1 MLNIKFL
8 SIIWKLTNSL
18 SVTVGERGK
27 SASHVFCIR
36 VTMLLTD
43 ILSGFPLVVNQMI
56 RLLFTLE
63 IPVYTPFRYDE
74 GSQTHT
80 QRWKTQNG

>member
-1 MLNIKFL
+1 MPLMF
-8 SIIWKLTNSL
+8 
-18 SVTVGERGK
+18 SVFG
-27 SASHVFCIR
+27 
-36 VTMLLTD
+36 LLCALCWQWVDTHTD

-80 QRWKTQNG
+80 EVENTKCVIPL